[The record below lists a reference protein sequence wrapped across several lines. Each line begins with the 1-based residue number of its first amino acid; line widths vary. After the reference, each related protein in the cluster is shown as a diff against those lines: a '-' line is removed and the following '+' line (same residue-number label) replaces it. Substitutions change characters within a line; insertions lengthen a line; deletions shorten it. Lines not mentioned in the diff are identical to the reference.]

1 MGIVCSDGLDR
12 LPDRGGAAMNGT
24 QVLLDLMGG
33 VAMLLWGLHMVQSG
47 ILRAYGTELS
57 GMMARRLGRRLP
69 AFLAGLGLTAI
80 LQSSTATALMAAS
93 FVAQGTVA
101 LVPALAVMLGANVGT
116 TLIVQVLAFDI
127 SAAAPV
133 LLVAGLVAF
142 RLRPHTRTKDLGR
155 VAIGLG
161 LMLLALHILLTG
173 LAPAESAPA
182 MRVVLRA
189 ATSDLT
195 LAIGLGALLAAAAH
209 SSVAVVL
216 LTMSLALSGV
226 LSLPAAFAL
235 VLGANLGSAINP
247 VFEGTR
253 RGDAAS
259 YRLPVG
265 NLVNRILGILLAAP
279 FLPTLAGWMQAI
291 QPDAALATAW
301 FHLGFNLVMAALF
314 MVALPALARLLIRV
328 MPANEATDPTLP
340 QFLEDAALE
349 TPSLALAAAAR
360 ETLRM
365 ADQVEAMLRQLLV
378 ALTGNDHRA
387 ATELVRMDNMV
398 DRLDEA
404 IKLYLTRLSRGSLD
418 DREAKRAMEIISF
431 TLNLEHVGDILD
443 KNLSELAV
451 KRIKRGVSFPPEG
464 LAEIEAF
471 HGRVVESLRLAK
483 AVFLSGDVA
492 DARRLLHEKSGLRSA
507 AIEAAEHHMERL
519 RDGSREAMETS
530 SLQLDILRDLKR
542 IHSHICSVAYPVLER
557 EGVLARAEAEESDP
571 IVLGAARPDPLP
583 R

>member
-1 MGIVCSDGLDR
+1 MS
-12 LPDRGGAAMNGT
+12 GT
-24 QVLLDLMGG
+24 RVLLDLMGG
-33 VAMLLWGLHMVQSG
+33 VALLLWGLHMVQTG

-57 GMMARRLGRRLP
+57 GALARRLGRRVP

-101 LVPALAVMLGANVGT
+101 LAPALAVMLGANVGT
-116 TLIVQVLAFDI
+116 TLIVQVLAFDV

-133 LLVAGLVAF
+133 LVVGGVIAF
-142 RLRPHTRTKDLGR
+142 RIGQPSRMKDLGR

-161 LMLLALHILLTG
+161 LMLLALQMLLG
-173 LAPAESAPA
+173 ALNAAEQAPV
-182 MRVVLRA
+182 MRVLIRA
-189 ATSDLT
+189 ATSDPV
-195 LAIGLGALLAAAAH
+195 LAILLGAVLAAAAH

-216 LTMSLALSGV
+216 LTMSLAASQLIA
-226 LSLPAAFAL
+226 LDAAFAM
-235 VLGANLGSAINP
+235 VLGANLGSAVNP

-259 YRLPVG
+259 YRLPLG
-265 NLVNRILGILLAAP
+265 NLLNRVIGVLLAGP
-279 FLPTLAGWMQAI
+279 FLPTLAAGAALI
-291 QPDAALATAW
+291 QPAAGTATAW
-301 FHLGFNLVMAALF
+301 FHLLFNLVLSLLF
-314 MVALPALARLLIRV
+314 LVGLPLQAELLERLLPTR
-328 MPANEATDPTLP
+328 AATDPTAP
-340 QFLEDAALE
+340 QFLDEAALE

-365 ADQVEAMLRQLLV
+365 ADQVEAMLRQLMV
-378 ALTGNDHRA
+378 ALTGHDRRA
-387 ATELVRMDNMV
+387 ASELVRMDNMV

-418 DREAKRAMEIISF
+418 QREAKRAMEIISF

-451 KRIKRGVSFPPEG
+451 KRIKRGLTFPPEA

-471 HGRVVESLRLAK
+471 HARVLESLRLAM
-483 AVFLSGDVA
+483 AVFISGDVA
-492 DARRLLHEKSGLRSA
+492 DAERLVRDKADLRA
-507 AIEAAEHHMERL
+507 AEIEAAEHHIERL

-542 IHSHICSVAYPVLER
+542 IHSHICSVAYSVLER
-557 EGVLARAEAEESDP
+557 KGALDGAGTAESDP
-571 IVLGAARPDPLP
+571 IVLGTAPPDPRP
-583 R
+583 G

>member
-1 MGIVCSDGLDR
+1 MS
-12 LPDRGGAAMNGT
+12 GT
-24 QVLLDLMGG
+24 RVLLDLMGG
-33 VAMLLWGLHMVQSG
+33 VALLLWGLHMVQSG

-57 GMMARRLGRRLP
+57 GQLARRLGRRMP
-69 AFLAGLGLTAI
+69 AFLAGMGLTAI
-80 LQSSTATALMAAS
+80 LQSSTATALMTAS
-93 FVAQGTVA
+93 FVAQGAVA
-101 LVPALAVMLGANVGT
+101 LAPALAVMLGANVGT

-133 LLVAGLVAF
+133 LLVAGLIAF
-142 RLRPHTRTKDLGR
+142 RIGPQSRLKDLGR

-161 LMLLALHILLTG
+161 LMLLALHILLAS
-173 LAPAESAPA
+173 LAPAEEAPG
-182 MRVVLRA
+182 MRILLRA
-189 ATSDLT
+189 ATSDPT
-195 LAIGLGALLAAAAH
+195 LAIGLGAVLAAAAH

-216 LTMSLALSGV
+216 LTMSLAFSNFV
-226 LSLPAAFAL
+226 PLPAAFAI
-235 VLGANLGSAINP
+235 VLGANLGTAITP

-259 YRLPVG
+259 YRLPLG
-265 NLVNRILGILLAAP
+265 NLLNRLLGVLVFAP
-279 FLPTLAGWMQAI
+279 FLPAIAAWLSTI
-291 QPDAALATAW
+291 QPDAAKATAW
-301 FHLGFNLVMAALF
+301 FHLAFNLAMAALF
-314 MVALPALARLLIRV
+314 LLVLPPLARALERLLPARG
-328 MPANEATDPTLP
+328 ATDPTAP
-340 QFLEDAALE
+340 QYLDEAALD

-378 ALTGNDHRA
+378 ALTGNDRRA

-404 IKLYLTRLSRGSLD
+404 IKLYLTRLSRGALD
-418 DREAKRAMEIISF
+418 EREARRAMEIISF

-451 KRIKRGVSFPPEG
+451 KRIKRGLSFPPEG
-464 LAEIEAF
+464 MAEIEAF
-471 HGRVVESLRLAK
+471 HARVVDSLRLSK

-492 DARRLLHEKSGLRSA
+492 DARRLLHEKTALRA
-507 AIEAAEHHMERL
+507 AGIEAAEHHMERL

-542 IHSHICSVAYPVLER
+542 IHSHVCSVAYPVLER
-557 EGVLARAEAEESDP
+557 EGALPGAEAEESDP
-571 IVLGAARPDPLP
+571 IVLGAARAGTAGQ
-583 R
+583 